1 MAEQNQT
8 ANQTTNP
15 PQATPQ
21 APDVPSD
28 NAGAADPPVSTYP
41 GRRSYKG
48 WIVLAALVVLAVAGA
63 FLWHY
68 LSGFESTDDAQVDVH
83 LYPVSARISG
93 YTQKVNVEDNQWV
106 EAGSTLVEIDPSDYE
121 VALAR
126 AQATLDTAEASAKS
140 SNIDVPISS
149 VDTTSQLKFTS
160 SDIKDAEAAI
170 RAAEKQVAAAHA
182 RVVEAQAER
191 VKSQD
196 DVTRYRLLLT
206 KEEVPKQVYDHAYAA
221 AASDVAAVDA
231 AAADEAAA
239 QQAVLEARS
248 RLTEAEAHDE
258 DAQAGPQRVASTRA
272 KALSAIADAHQK
284 QAAVDQAQL
293 NLGYTRIFAPV
304 AGEVTK
310 KVVVGLNVEP
320 GEQMLTVVPLDQ
332 VWITANFKETQLKH
346 MRVGQRAKIDLDS
359 NGRTYYG
366 HVDSIA
372 GATGPTFSLLPP
384 ENATGN
390 YVKIVQRVPVKIV
403 LEPGENQ
410 DRQLRPGMNVEAKVY
425 LR

>member
-1 MAEQNQT
+1 MSMADQNQ
-8 ANQTTNP
+8 ATNP
-15 PQATPQ
+15 PQATN
-21 APDVPSD
+21 VPAD
-28 NAGAADPPVSTYP
+28 NASAADPAISAYP
-41 GRRSYKG
+41 RRRSYKR
-48 WIVLAALVVLAVAGA
+48 WILLTSLVVLAVAGA

-93 YTQKVNVEDNQWV
+93 YIQKVNVDDNQWI
-106 EAGSTLVEIDPSDYE
+106 EAGSTLVEIDPKDYE

-126 AQATLDTAEASAKS
+126 AQATLDTSEAAAKS

-149 VDTTSQLKFTS
+149 VATSSQLKFTS
-160 SDIKDAEAAI
+160 SDIKNAEAAI
-170 RAAEKQVAAAHA
+170 QAAEKQAVAAHA
-182 RVVEAQAER
+182 RVLEAQAQN
-191 VKSQD
+191 VKTQD
-196 DVTRYRLLLT
+196 DVTRYRLLLA

-221 AASDVAAVDA
+221 AATDVAAVA
-231 AAADEAAA
+231 AAEADEAAA
-239 QQAVLEARS
+239 EQAVQEAHS
-248 RLTEAEAHDE
+248 RLTEAQAHFE

-284 QAAVDQAQL
+284 RAAVEQAQL
-293 NLGYTRIFAPV
+293 NLGYTKIFAPV
-304 AGEVTK
+304 TGEVTK

-346 MRVGQRAKIDLDS
+346 MRVGQKAKIDLDS
-359 NGRTYYG
+359 NGRTYRG

-372 GATGPTFSLLPP
+372 GATGPLFSLLPP

-410 DRQLRPGMNVEAKVY
+410 DHQLRPGMNVEAKVY